1 MKRKNELK
9 EALLEMLKETSFED
23 LPDNIKEE
31 VRDLNIKIPGIDI

>member
-1 MKRKNELK
+1 MKRKNELR
-9 EALLEMLKETSFED
+9 EALLEMLKDTGFED